1 MLISRDGSQTVQP
14 PRLDFPLSPPATSFV
29 VQHGFGRRPNTVTVL
44 ADRGGGRLKVVHPTI
59 LIGPAPA
66 FDVTIVTSAPFA
78 GLALLT

>member
-29 VQHGFGRRPNTVTVL
+29 VEHGFGRRPNTVTVL
-44 ADRGGGRLKVVHPTI
+44 ADRGEGRLKVVHPTI
-59 LIGPAPA
+59 LIGPSPTY
-66 FDVTIVTSAPFA
+66 DVTIVTSAPFM

>member
-14 PRLDFPLSPPATSFV
+14 PRLDFPLSPPSTSFV
-29 VQHGFGRRPNTVTVL
+29 VEHGFGRRPNTVTVL

-59 LIGPAPA
+59 LFGPAPA
-66 FDVTIVTSAPFA
+66 FDVTIVTSAPFT